1 MFRVTDHFFLGGD
14 IWWIKLV
21 DANDPILIDRTGV
34 LTLGVT
40 DPMTMCVYI
49 SRELPED
56 MMTRVLI
63 HEIGH
68 CAIFSFNLLP
78 DIHRLAKKRYWLEA
92 EEWVCNFIA
101 DYGLAIFEAAY
112 STLGLSAWTA
122 IPSRIEEIL

>member
-1 MFRVTDHFFLGGD
+1 MLRVTDRFFLGGD
-14 IWWIKLV
+14 IWCIKLV
-21 DANDPILIDRTGV
+21 HGNDPVLIDRTGT

-40 DPMTMCVYI
+40 DPATRCVYI
-49 SRELPED
+49 SRDLD
-56 MMTRVLI
+56 VSTMTRVLI

-68 CAIFSFNLLP
+68 CAIVSFNLLP
-78 DIHRLAKKRYWLEA
+78 DIHRLAKRRYWIEA

-122 IPSRIEEIL
+122 IPSRIEEIF